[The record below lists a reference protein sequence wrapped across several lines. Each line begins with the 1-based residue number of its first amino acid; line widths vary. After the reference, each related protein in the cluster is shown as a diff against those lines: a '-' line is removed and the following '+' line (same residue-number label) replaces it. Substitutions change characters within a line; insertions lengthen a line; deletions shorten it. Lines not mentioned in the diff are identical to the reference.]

1 MRVLSFA
8 LVMGTL
14 AASQALAQQAPAD
27 QQGVPEALRR
37 FQAYA
42 TSDAYKKTVSQIA
55 TIGDS
60 ISAPECKEHKPME
73 RAAVTIFKPAL
84 FGEGLHPVDG
94 LWMDRIK
101 MSRCGTPVM
110 QNILVRA
117 QANGQPPQMQLKMP
131 GATSANPPMQDAVMT
146 DVLASLAKGKCSDQT
161 KIIPVDSKLDKEIKP
176 RKIDAKG
183 MLTEG
188 AWKETWVFNACGKKT
203 NIGVEFA
210 ADGKGSLTHKV
221 K

>member
-1 MRVLSFA
+1 
-8 LVMGTL
+8 MGTL
-14 AASQALAQQAPAD
+14 CASQALAQQPPAAPQAI
-27 QQGVPEALRR
+27 PEALQR

-73 RAAVTIFKPAL
+73 RAAITIFRPAA
-84 FGEGLHPVDG
+84 FGEGPHPVDG

-131 GATSANPPMQDAVMT
+131 GATSANPPMQDKVMQ
-146 DVLASLAKGKCSDQT
+146 DVLASLAKGKCTDQT
-161 KIIPVDSKLDKEIKP
+161 KIIPVDSKLDKETKP
-176 RKIDAKG
+176 RKIDGKG
-183 MLTEG
+183 MLVEG
-188 AWKETWVFNACGKKT
+188 AWKETWVFTACGKKA
-203 NIGVEFA
+203 NIGVEFT
-210 ADGKGSLTHKV
+210 ADGKGDLAHKV